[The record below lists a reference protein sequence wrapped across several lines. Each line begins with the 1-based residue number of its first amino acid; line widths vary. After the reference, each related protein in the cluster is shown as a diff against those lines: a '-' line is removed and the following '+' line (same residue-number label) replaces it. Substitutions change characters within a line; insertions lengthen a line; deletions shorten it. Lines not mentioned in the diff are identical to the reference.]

1 MKIVVS
7 EPATR
12 KAYQI
17 DLDES
22 KSRFLIGKK
31 IGEEAPGDAL
41 GLPGYTLKIT
51 GGSDRDGFPMKP
63 DFPGTARKRII
74 LIGAPGFK
82 PRLPG
87 QRKQKLICGNT
98 VSETI
103 AQVNT
108 KVIKKGEKPLEEL
121 VPKKEEKKEAA
132 KEEKK

>member
-1 MKIVVS
+1 MKLVIS
-7 EPATR
+7 DPSTR
-12 KAYQI
+12 KAHQL

-22 KSRFLIGKK
+22 KSRALIGKK
-31 IGEEAPGDAL
+31 IGEEAQGDAL

-51 GGSDRDGFPMKP
+51 GGSDRDGFPMRP
-63 DFPGTARKRII
+63 DFPGVGRKRII
-74 LIGAPGFK
+74 LIGAPGFH

-108 KVIKKGEKPLEEL
+108 KVLKKGEKPLEEL
-121 VPKKEEKKEAA
+121 APKQEKKEEKK
-132 KEEKK
+132 